1 MLNQIFTWWLRQMI
15 GLVPARLQR
24 VVSAPDALI
33 VAVDRLESDAAM
45 AGPPGGTIFI
55 RRGGIETLAA
65 KLPQPVAAAAGRLQ
79 TVLRLPEHAVLTREV
94 TLPLAAA
101 RDLYNV
107 LGFEM
112 DRLTPFQPE
121 EIFWGVTGLTR
132 DPARQL
138 RMNLLITLRA
148 PVENLLAS
156 LARLNLKPEFLE
168 TRYGRIS
175 LGGGSKA
182 AGRWRVMALYGVC
195 LVLMAACVLI
205 PLVRQQVAIGEAQE
219 QITQLRPTAQEAMA
233 LRSQLAIVASGNNA
247 IAAAAQAGD
256 TVQILAA
263 LTNALPDGT
272 FLTDFTLKSGDLT
285 IDGQSSDAARLISVL
300 SAAPGFHDPS
310 FIAPVTRAINGQAD
324 LFSIRATVSP
334 R

>member
-1 MLNQIFTWWLRQMI
+1 
-15 GLVPARLQR
+15 
-24 VVSAPDALI
+24 
-33 VAVDRLESDAAM
+33 
-45 AGPPGGTIFI
+45 
-55 RRGGIETLAA
+55 
-65 KLPQPVAAAAGRLQ
+65 
-79 TVLRLPEHAVLTREV
+79 
-94 TLPLAAA
+94 
-101 RDLYNV
+101 
-107 LGFEM
+107 
-112 DRLTPFQPE
+112 
-121 EIFWGVTGLTR
+121 
-132 DPARQL
+132 
-138 RMNLLITLRA
+138 
-148 PVENLLAS
+148 
-156 LARLNLKPEFLE
+156 
-168 TRYGRIS
+168 
-175 LGGGSKA
+175 
-182 AGRWRVMALYGVC
+182 
-195 LVLMAACVLI
+195 
-205 PLVRQQVAIGEAQE
+205 
-219 QITQLRPTAQEAMA
+219 MA

>member
-168 TRYGRIS
+168 GYG
-175 LGGGSKA
+175 
-182 AGRWRVMALYGVC
+182 
-195 LVLMAACVLI
+195 
-205 PLVRQQVAIGEAQE
+205 LVRGLPGADGGLRADPAGAPASRDRGSARANHAI
-219 QITQLRPTAQEAMA
+219 T
-233 LRSQLAIVASGNNA
+233 
-247 IAAAAQAGD
+247 
-256 TVQILAA
+256 
-263 LTNALPDGT
+263 PDGAG
-272 FLTDFTLKSGDLT
+272 GDGL
-285 IDGQSSDAARLISVL
+285 AEPACNR
-300 SAAPGFHDPS
+300 
-310 FIAPVTRAINGQAD
+310 R
-324 LFSIRATVSP
+324 IRQ
-334 R
+334 